1 MYIVSQDKNIITEF
15 DSLEIKDIGHYNTQ
29 GNYDIV
35 ATYKDKEFVVGSYKD
50 ASKAV
55 KEILRTAEAI
65 DNQFSV
71 YHIQ

>member
-15 DSLEIKDIGHYNTQ
+15 DSLEIKDIGRYNTQ

-35 ATYKDKEFVVGSYKD
+35 ATYKDKVFVVGSYKD

>member
-35 ATYKDKEFVVGSYKD
+35 ATYKDKEYVVGSYQE

-55 KEILRTAEAI
+55 QESLRTAEAI
-65 DNQFSV
+65 DKQFRVNQ
-71 YHIQ
+71 IQ